1 MSLRR
6 RQVICDEACV
16 NAQTEHR
23 PGVAGR
29 FKLNHD
35 LPDHRPPSAL
45 VEAEAAELKLFLH
58 GRREVV
64 SLGKAPTDS
73 MTPTTKLAHPF
84 HKPLEGGER

>member
-6 RQVICDEACV
+6 RQVIRDEACV

-35 LPDHRPPSAL
+35 LSNHRAPPAR
-45 VEAEAAELKLFLH
+45 VGRVIAA
-58 GRREVV
+58 
-64 SLGKAPTDS
+64 D
-73 MTPTTKLAHPF
+73 
-84 HKPLEGGER
+84 PLTL